1 LSNKPRPLYSLAL
14 ICMGLLML
22 ATPVFGQRV
31 YSELEADTD
40 IEVFTEVS
48 DGLIC
53 QCGCRM
59 VLSSCPHVECPWGIP
74 ARRFTEN
81 RIREGWDSD
90 RILNGFVNGFGDV
103 VDTDPVALRLQA
115 AGRADFVGKL
125 RNGFGEE
132 IRARTGHLVPALI
145 VTAFTVLMFWLG
157 LLWWRRNRTTETTAE
172 SKPEATEASPL
183 DEKVRGRIE
192 DLDR

>member
-1 LSNKPRPLYSLAL
+1 MTAKLRAIQITTLLGVVLLTTPLFA
-14 ICMGLLML
+14 
-22 ATPVFGQRV
+22 QRV
-31 YSELEADTD
+31 YSELEADAD
-40 IEVFTEVS
+40 IQVFTEVS

-59 VLSSCPHVECPWGIP
+59 VLSTCPHVECPWGIP

-81 RIREGWDSD
+81 RIREGWDAD

-103 VDTDPVALRLQA
+103 VDRDPVALRLQA
-115 AGRADFVGKL
+115 AGRADFVAKL
-125 RNGFGEE
+125 RGGFGEE

-145 VTAFTVLMFWLG
+145 VTAFTLLMLWLG
-157 LLWWRRNRTTETTAE
+157 VFWWRRNRTSQAAPRNDGD
-172 SKPEATEASPL
+172 SAKPSPL
-183 DEKVRGRIE
+183 DEKVRDRIE